1 MIKTTDNLLKR
12 ASLICGLL
20 LLGPFAVSAAPFFE
34 TFTIIPSDGKEF
46 RENSYPTVAT
56 LPDGR
61 LFLTWEATGRPGMRS
76 RIVGAFSSDAG
87 RTWSKPEVVIDTELE
102 DCDPNIILTTDE
114 IQVYSSSRQIEHIV
128 ESEMWKSTRKFNGNH
143 WTPQV
148 RMPAHHKYEVG
159 KIHIGMTLPDGTLAM
174 PYSWEIGLEAAT
186 GKPTSFEGDMI
197 MKSGVLRSR
206 DQGNT
211 WTPGGDMFVDV
222 KKRMSARGTGGVCEP
237 AMVLLPNGEIF
248 ALLRTSDE
256 RLYQSRS
263 RDGGLSWDLPA
274 PSPLVSHNAP
284 AALWRLK
291 NSAEVIVVWNHSPLN
306 RWPLDA
312 ALSVDGCR
320 TWTKPRTLVNTPGF
334 QSGYPTAT
342 QAADGTLIA
351 IWYQILPNRK
361 TRELRIARFNREW
374 LLGES
379 HDEKAV
385 TQ

>member
-1 MIKTTDNLLKR
+1 
-12 ASLICGLL
+12 
-20 LLGPFAVSAAPFFE
+20 
-34 TFTIIPSDGKEF
+34 
-46 RENSYPTVAT
+46 
-56 LPDGR
+56 
-61 LFLTWEATGRPGMRS
+61 
-76 RIVGAFSSDAG
+76 
-87 RTWSKPEVVIDTELE
+87 
-102 DCDPNIILTTDE
+102 
-114 IQVYSSSRQIEHIV
+114 
-128 ESEMWKSTRKFNGNH
+128 
-143 WTPQV
+143 
-148 RMPAHHKYEVG
+148 
-159 KIHIGMTLPDGTLAM
+159 
-174 PYSWEIGLEAAT
+174 
-186 GKPTSFEGDMI
+186 MI